1 MLTGLR
7 DRVRS
12 AVLMTAAIRMRDT
25 LRGHDL
31 IARLAGDEFP
41 VLLFAPSTGQDLD
54 RHIDQ
59 LHCAA
64 AIPIHHSDTTPTVTA
79 STGVAL
85 VDAVDDREA
94 FELLQTA
101 DAAMYAA
108 KATGPGQ
115 TGFAP

>member
-1 MLTGLR
+1 M
-7 DRVRS
+7 
-12 AVLMTAAIRMRDT
+12 
-25 LRGHDL
+25 
-31 IARLAGDEFP
+31 
-41 VLLFAPSTGQDLD
+41 
-54 RHIDQ
+54 
-59 LHCAA
+59 HCAA
-64 AIPIHHSDTTPTVTA
+64 AIPIYHRDTTLTVTA
-79 STGVAL
+79 GIGVAL